1 MSDTETTATTRTAV
15 APRVLGR
22 LREFDPKVDNIC
34 TYLERLELYF
44 EVNAVEADRQVSVLL
59 TVIGA
64 KAYDTLRSL
73 FAPTLPREKSFNQLM
88 AALKQHFDPK
98 PLVIGERFHF
108 YQRSQKADESVAD
121 FLTALRK
128 LSIRCEF
135 GTFLDQA
142 LRDRF
147 VCGVASVTIQKRLLA
162 EDGLESSRALEIA
175 QGIEAAEKNSKE
187 LKAEQPTTDLNFTG
201 SSNRGPRNER
211 CHRCGG
217 RNHDPKVCRF
227 RHVECH
233 NCHRNG
239 HIAAACRSQPRR
251 QTASEQDEPQR
262 RNQGGRSR

>member
-1 MSDTETTATTRTAV
+1 MVGQFSLPQTRHSGNELRDLLELISDTETTATRTPV

-44 EVNAVEADRQVSVLL
+44 KVNAVEADRQVLVLL

-73 FAPTLPREKSFNQLM
+73 FAPTLPRTKSFDELM
-88 AALKQHFDPK
+88 PALKQHFDPK

-108 YQRSQKADESVAD
+108 YQRSQKADES

-135 GTFLDQA
+135 GDFLDQA
-142 LRDRF
+142 LHDRF
-147 VCGVASVTIQKRLLA
+147 VCGVASATIQKRLLA
-162 EDGLESSRALEIA
+162 EDGLESARALEIA

-187 LKAEQPTTDLNFTG
+187 LKATADLNFAG
-201 SSNRGPRNER
+201 SSNRGPRKR
-211 CHRCGG
+211 TL
-217 RNHDPKVCRF
+217 
-227 RHVECH
+227 
-233 NCHRNG
+233 
-239 HIAAACRSQPRR
+239 S
-251 QTASEQDEPQR
+251 
-262 RNQGGRSR
+262 